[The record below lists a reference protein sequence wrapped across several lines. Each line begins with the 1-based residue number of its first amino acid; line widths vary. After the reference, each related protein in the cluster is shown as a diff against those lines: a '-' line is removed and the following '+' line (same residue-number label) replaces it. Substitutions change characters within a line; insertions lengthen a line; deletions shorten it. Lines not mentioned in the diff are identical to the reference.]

1 MNQIAMRAVPGIR
14 LGLALLILTLLAAIA
29 NAQEAVSPG
38 QTLTLVDRQVVV
50 YVASG
55 TATLHRA
62 SGRGLTIRASAEGE
76 DADEL
81 RFFAD
86 REGDAARFRVD
97 FPDVD
102 RIAGPQNGGGTTTL
116 RLRDDGTF
124 GGQEGGRSFWR
135 GNRGRGDEVEI
146 GGTRGLQA
154 WAALD
159 IGVPEGV
166 ELVVHLAVGRVRVA
180 NVSGTVTIDT
190 WAASAEA
197 EDIAGTW
204 LFDTGS
210 GDVHVRGATGT
221 LRIDTGSGA
230 GTVDGM
236 RGDLLDIDTGSG
248 AVDATDVA
256 VGRFRFDTGSGGVR
270 ARNLSAPRGVADTGS
285 GSVFLGYTEG
295 AVVEDLLVDTGSG
308 SVQLVLPRQVN
319 ARLSIDTGSGDVTV
333 NREGAI
339 FERRSDDG
347 TILRFGEGTSRIRI
361 DTGSGGVTIR

>member
-1 MNQIAMRAVPGIR
+1 MNQLAMRAVPTVR

-29 NAQEAVSPG
+29 SAQEAVSPG
-38 QTLTLVDRQVVV
+38 QTLTLVDAKVVV

-62 SGRGLTIRASAEGE
+62 EGRGLTIRATAEGA

-81 RFFAD
+81 GFFTD

-97 FPDVD
+97 FPGND
-102 RIAGPQNGGGTTTL
+102 RIAGPPGTSGTTTV

-124 GGQEGGRSFWR
+124 GGDDNSSWWR

-146 GGTRGLQA
+146 GGTRGLRA
-154 WAALD
+154 WATLD

-166 ELVVHLAVGRVRVA
+166 DLTVRLAVGHARVTGVT
-180 NVSGTVTIDT
+180 GTVMIDT
-190 WAASAEA
+190 WGADAEA
-197 EDIAGTW
+197 EGIAGSW

-210 GDVHVRGATGT
+210 GNVTVRNAGGT
-221 LRIDTGSGA
+221 LRIDTGSGS
-230 GTVDGM
+230 GTVTGM

-248 AVDATDVA
+248 SVDATDVQ
-256 VGRFRFDTGSGGVR
+256 VGRFRFDTGSGDVR
-270 ARNLSAPRGVADTGS
+270 SRNLSAPRGVADTGS
-285 GSVFLGYTEG
+285 GSVLLEYAEG
-295 AVVEDLLVDTGSG
+295 AVVEDLLIDTGSG
-308 SVQLVLPRQVN
+308 SVQLALPRQVS
-319 ARLSIDTGSGDVTV
+319 ARLSIDTGSGEVTV

-339 FERRSDDG
+339 FERRNDDG
-347 TILRFGEGTSRIRI
+347 TVLRFGEGANRIRI

>member
-1 MNQIAMRAVPGIR
+1 MNQLAMRAVPGIR

-38 QTLTLVDRQVVV
+38 QTLTLVDRKVVV

-55 TATLHRA
+55 TATLRRA
-62 SGRGLTIRASAEGE
+62 EGRSLTIRASAEGE

-102 RIAGPQNGGGTTTL
+102 RIASPQNGGGTTTL

-124 GGQEGGRSFWR
+124 GGGDGDRSWWR
-135 GNRGRGDEVEI
+135 GERGDEVEI

-180 NVSGTVTIDT
+180 NVTGTVTVDT
-190 WAASAEA
+190 WAADAEA
-197 EDIAGTW
+197 EGIAGNW

-230 GTVDGM
+230 GYVDGM

-248 AVDATDVA
+248 EVDATDVA
-256 VGRFRFDTGSGGVR
+256 VDRFRFDTGSGGVR

-285 GSVFLGYTEG
+285 GAVFLGYAEG
-295 AVVEDLLVDTGSG
+295 SVIEDLLVDTGSG

-339 FERRSDDG
+339 FERRGDDG
-347 TILRFGEGTSRIRI
+347 TILRFGEGTNRVRI
-361 DTGSGGVTIR
+361 DTGSGSVTIR